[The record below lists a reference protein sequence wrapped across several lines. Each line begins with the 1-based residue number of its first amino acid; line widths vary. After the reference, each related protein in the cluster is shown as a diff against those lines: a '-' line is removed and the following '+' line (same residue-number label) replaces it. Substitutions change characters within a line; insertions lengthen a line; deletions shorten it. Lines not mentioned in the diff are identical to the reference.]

1 MRTHRSWLIGFLLA
15 IFSLAVGALVVWP
28 GRGLLAQQSAPGGG
42 GAGGD
47 TVATAA
53 DTAATDID
61 LAGMDTSCKPCD
73 DFYHFVNGGWLKQNP
88 VPAAYPSWGRFTELR
103 DRNLENL
110 HQILE
115 AAAKSQAPEGS
126 PQESIRQKIGDF
138 YASCMD
144 ESKIDADGIKPLQ
157 SEFDG
162 IDQIHDLASL
172 QAEIAHL
179 QSYRVGAVFFFR
191 STQDEK
197 NSSEVI
203 GGAGQGGLGMPDRD
217 YYTKTDDKSKQLR
230 DQYVEHVTKMF
241 QLLGDDAAKATDEAK
256 TVMGIETKLAEA
268 SFTRVERRDPEKN
281 YHKMDLDQLAK
292 LTPNFSW
299 PAYFH
304 GMGYPNITTV
314 DVGQPKFFEEVN
326 SDLTAVPLA
335 DWKTYLRWH
344 LIAATAPAL
353 SKPFVDEAFNFNQH
367 ILQGTQENLPRWKRC
382 TTATDRQLGFAL
394 GQLYVKQYFPPA
406 AKARADEMVHNLI
419 AALHDDIETLP
430 WMSPETKKAA
440 QAKLGAFML
449 KIGYPDKWRDYSA
462 YQVDRGPYVLNN
474 FRGDVFEFNRD
485 LKKIGQPV
493 DRTEWGMTP
502 PTVNAYYN
510 SSMNEIVFPAGILQ
524 PPFFYANADDALNY
538 GGIGAV
544 IGHEMTHGFDDE
556 GRKFDAQGNLK
567 DWWTPEDA
575 KNFTARA
582 DCVQKQ
588 FDNYEVLPGLH
599 ENGKLVL
606 GESIAD
612 LGGLT
617 IAYMA
622 FQKSL
627 EGKPRPPKIDGFTPE
642 QRFFLSYSTIWA
654 ANNREQFE
662 RLMVNTN
669 PHPLDRFRAIAAPSN
684 MPPFSQAFDCHAG
697 EIMVRPENE
706 RCKIW

>member
-1 MRTHRSWLIGFLLA
+1 MRTHRSWLVGFLLA
-15 IFSLAVGALVVWP
+15 VFSLAVGALLVWP
-28 GRGLLAQQSAPGGG
+28 GHGLLAQQSVSG
-42 GAGGD
+42 GGD
-47 TVATAA
+47 TSTR
-53 DTAATDID
+53 DLD

-73 DFYHFVNGGWLKQNP
+73 DFYHYVNGGWLKKNP
-88 VPAAYPSWGRFTELR
+88 IPAAYPSWGRFTELR
-103 DRNLENL
+103 DRNLEEL
-110 HQILE
+110 HGILE
-115 AAAKSQAPEGS
+115 GAAKSHEPEGS
-126 PQESIRQKIGDF
+126 IEQKIGDF

-144 ESKIDADGIKPLQ
+144 ESAIDAEGIKPLQ
-157 SEFDG
+157 PEFDR
-162 IDQIHDLASL
+162 IEQIQDRAGL
-172 QAEIAHL
+172 QAEIARLH
-179 QSYRVGAVFFFR
+179 SYRVNAVFNFR

-197 NSSEVI
+197 QSTHVI
-203 GGAGQGGLGMPDRD
+203 GGASQGGLSMPDRD
-217 YYTKTDDKSKQLR
+217 YYTKTDEKSQKLR
-230 DQYVEHVTKMF
+230 DQYVEHITKMF
-241 QLLGDDAAKATDEAK
+241 QLLGDDAAKAAEEAK
-256 TVMGIETKLAEA
+256 TVMGIETKLAQA
-268 SFTRVERRDPEKN
+268 SLTRVERRDPEKN
-281 YHKMDLDQLAK
+281 YHRMDLDQLAK

-299 PAYFH
+299 TAFFH
-304 GMGYPNITTV
+304 DMGYPNITTV

-344 LIAATAPAL
+344 LVATAAPAL

-382 TTATDRQLGFAL
+382 VMATDRQLGFAL
-394 GQLYVKQYFPPA
+394 GQLYVKQYFPPE
-406 AKARADEMVHNLI
+406 AKARADQMVHNLI
-419 AALHDDIETLP
+419 AALDEDIQSLS

-440 QAKLGAFML
+440 EAKLSAFGL

-462 YQVDRGPYVLNN
+462 YHVDRGPYVLNA

-485 LKKIGQPV
+485 LKKIGKPV

-502 PTVNAYYN
+502 PTVNAYYTPL
-510 SSMNEIVFPAGILQ
+510 MNEIVFPAGILQ
-524 PPFFYANADDALNY
+524 PPFFYANGDDALNY

-556 GRKFDAQGNLK
+556 GRKFDAQGNLR

-575 KNFTARA
+575 KNFTDRA
-582 DCVQKQ
+582 DCVEKQ
-588 FDNYEVLPGLH
+588 FDSYEVLPGVH

-622 FQKSL
+622 FQKTL
-627 EGKPRPPKIDGFTPE
+627 AGKPQPPKIDGFTPQ
-642 QRFFLSYSTIWA
+642 QRFFLAYSTIWA

-669 PHPLDRFRAIAAPSN
+669 PHALDRFRSIAAPSN
-684 MPPFSQAFDCHAG
+684 MPAFAQAFDCHAG
-697 EIMVRPENE
+697 EPMDRPENE

>member
-1 MRTHRSWLIGFLLA
+1 MRRHRSWLIGFLLA
-15 IFSLAVGALVVWP
+15 IFSLAVGVLLVWP
-28 GRGLLAQQSAPGGG
+28 GRGLLAQQPGRLVAASGVG
-42 GAGGD
+42 GGD
-47 TVATAA
+47 TAATAS
-53 DTAATDID
+53 DTTAATDID
-61 LAGMDTSCKPCD
+61 LAGMDTTCKPCD
-73 DFYHFVNGGWLKQNP
+73 DFYHYVNGGWLKNNP
-88 VPAAYPSWGRFTELR
+88 IPKAYPSWGRFTELR

-115 AAAKSQAPEGS
+115 AAAKSQAAEGS
-126 PQESIRQKIGDF
+126 TEQKIGDF

-157 SEFDG
+157 PEFDR

-179 QSYRVGAVFFFR
+179 QSYRVGAVFGFR
-191 STQDEK
+191 STQDAK
-197 NSSEVI
+197 NSTEVI
-203 GGAGQGGLGMPDRD
+203 GGAGQGGLGLPDRD

-230 DQYVEHVTKMF
+230 DQYAEHVTKMF
-241 QLLGDDAAKATDEAK
+241 QLLGDNATKAAAEAK
-256 TVMGIETKLAEA
+256 TVTGIETKLAEA
-268 SFTRVERRDPEKN
+268 SLTRVERRDPEKN
-281 YHKMDLDQLAK
+281 YHKMNLDDLAK

-299 PAYFH
+299 PAYFQD
-304 GMGYPNITTV
+304 MGYPNITTV

-326 SDLTAVPLA
+326 ADLTAVPLA

-344 LIAATAPAL
+344 LIAAAAPAL

-367 ILQGTQENLPRWKRC
+367 ILQGTQENQPRWKRC
-382 TTATDRQLGFAL
+382 VMATDRQLGFAL
-394 GQLYVKQYFPPA
+394 GQLYVKQYFPPE
-406 AKARADEMVHNLI
+406 AKARADQMVHNLI
-419 AALHDDIETLP
+419 AALHDDIETLS

-440 QAKLGAFML
+440 ETKLAAFQL
-449 KIGYPDKWRDYSA
+449 KIGYPDKWRDYSP
-462 YQVDRGPYVLNN
+462 YHVDRGPYVLNN

-485 LKKIGQPV
+485 LKKIGRPV

-510 SSMNEIVFPAGILQ
+510 PLMNEIVFPAGILQ
-524 PPFFYANADDALNY
+524 PPFFYASADDALNY

-582 DCVQKQ
+582 DCVEKQ

-617 IAYMA
+617 VAYMA

-627 EGKPRPPKIDGFTPE
+627 EGKPQPKIDGFTPE
-642 QRFFLSYSTIWA
+642 QRFFLAYSTIWA

-669 PHPLDRFRAIAAPSN
+669 PHPLDRFRSIAAPSN
-684 MPPFSQAFDCHAG
+684 MPWFAQAFDCHAG
-697 EIMVRPENE
+697 DPMVRAEDV